1 MRWQVKMEFTT
12 TLIMSTLIIS
22 VCALLHLYGAY
33 QAQKW
38 LFYIFK
44 PITTLAI
51 AALCWHLAP
60 ELSDY
65 VWLILLGLLLSTLGD
80 IFLMLP
86 KDRFI
91 LGLLSFLVAHVA
103 YIIAFSMQLELTYT
117 WAFIVPLIIV
127 AMLYLTLLWSSLAAM
142 QAPVLVYMSIIVIMA
157 WISGERYFSLAS
169 SASLCAFIGAIVFLF
184 SDATLAF
191 DRFKKQFHSAY
202 GVIIVSYYLAQY
214 FIALSVQITVT

>member
-1 MRWQVKMEFTT
+1 M
-12 TLIMSTLIIS
+12 MSTMFII

-33 QAQKW
+33 TERKW

-44 PITTLAI
+44 PMTTLSI
-51 AALCWHLAP
+51 ALLCWYLAP
-60 ELSDY
+60 EINDY

-91 LGLLSFLVAHVA
+91 PGLVSFLIAHVI
-103 YIIAFSMQLELTYT
+103 YIFAFSKHINVTYT
-117 WAFIVPLIIV
+117 WALILPLILI
-127 AMLYLTLLWSSLAAM
+127 AMTYLTLLWSSLADM
-142 QAPVLVYMSIIVIMA
+142 KIPVFVYMSVIVIMA
-157 WISGERYFSLAS
+157 WVSGERYFGLDN
-169 SASLCAFIGAIVFLF
+169 SASLYAFAGALVFLF

-202 GVIIVSYYLAQY
+202 AVIIVSYYVAQY
-214 FIALSVQITVT
+214 LIALSVS

>member
-1 MRWQVKMEFTT
+1 MDVTT
-12 TLIMSTLIIS
+12 TLIISTLIILVS
-22 VCALLHLYGAY
+22 AALHLYGAY
-33 QAQKW
+33 KERKW
-38 LFYIFK
+38 LFYVFK

-60 ELSDY
+60 TLSDY

-91 LGLLSFLVAHVA
+91 PGLLSFLVAHVA
-103 YIIAFSMQLELTYT
+103 YIIAFSMQLDLTYT
-117 WAFIVPLIIV
+117 WALIMPLILV
-127 AMLYLTLLWSSLAAM
+127 AMLYLTILWPSLAAM
-142 QAPVLVYMSIIVIMA
+142 KAPVFVYMSIIVIMA
-157 WISGERYFSLAS
+157 WISGERYFSLNS
-169 SASLCAFIGAIVFLF
+169 STSLYAFIGAIVFLF

-214 FIALSVQITVT
+214 FIALSVI

>member
-1 MRWQVKMEFTT
+1 MELTT
-12 TLIMSTLIIS
+12 TLMMSTVIIS

-33 QAQKW
+33 QDRKW
-38 LFYIFK
+38 LFYVFK
-44 PITTLAI
+44 PVTTLAI
-51 AALCWHLAP
+51 TALCWYLAP
-60 ELSDY
+60 ELNDY

-91 LGLLSFLVAHVA
+91 PGLLSFLVAHLT
-103 YIIAFSMQLELTYT
+103 YIIAFSMHVELSYS
-117 WAFIVPLIIV
+117 WALILPLTII
-127 AMLYLTLLWSSLAAM
+127 AMVYLTILWPSLAAM
-142 QAPVLVYMSIIVIMA
+142 KVPVFVYMSIIVIMA
-157 WISGERYFSLAS
+157 WISGERYFSLDS
-169 SASLCAFIGAIVFLF
+169 TASLYAFIGALVFLC

-214 FIALSVQITVT
+214 FIALSVI

>member
-1 MRWQVKMEFTT
+1 MEFTI
-12 TLIMSTLIIS
+12 TLIISTFIIS

-33 QAQKW
+33 KDQKW

-44 PITTLAI
+44 PVTTLAI
-51 AALCWHLAP
+51 ASLCWYLAP
-60 ELSDY
+60 EFSDY

-91 LGLLSFLVAHVA
+91 PGLLSFLVAHVA

-117 WAFIVPLIIV
+117 WALITPLILV
-127 AMLYLTLLWSSLAAM
+127 AALYLTLLWSSLAEM
-142 QAPVLVYMSIIVIMA
+142 KAPVFVYMSIIVIMA
-157 WISGERYFSLAS
+157 WVSGERYFGLDS
-169 SASLCAFIGAIVFLF
+169 SASLYAFIGAIVFLF

-214 FIALSVQITVT
+214 FIALSVI

>member
-1 MRWQVKMEFTT
+1 MDVTT
-12 TLIMSTLIIS
+12 TLIISTLVIF

-33 QAQKW
+33 KEQKW

-44 PITTLAI
+44 PVTTLAI
-51 AALCWHLAP
+51 AALCWQLSP
-60 ELSDY
+60 ELNDY

-80 IFLMLP
+80 IFLMQP

-91 LGLLSFLVAHVA
+91 PGLLSFLVAHVA

-117 WAFIVPLIIV
+117 WALITPLFIIAI
-127 AMLYLTLLWSSLAAM
+127 LYLTMLWSSLAEM
-142 QAPVLVYMSIIVIMA
+142 KVPVLVYMSIIVVMA
-157 WISGERYFSLAS
+157 WISGERYFSLDS
-169 SASLCAFIGAIVFLF
+169 TASLYAFIGAIVFLF

-214 FIALSVQITVT
+214 FIALSVT